1 MSPETVLALNEI
13 NRRFYRTS
21 AEAFSSSRD
30 YPWLG
35 WERIVGGLP
44 EPPRSV
50 LDVGCGNAR
59 FGAYLAAWLG
69 GEFSYL
75 GLDASAELLTLARRR
90 SDLPPDTTLIER
102 DLVAGPCAEAL
113 PGSHHS
119 LVAAFG
125 LLHHVPSFARRHEL
139 LCALGE
145 RLDPGGRLA
154 VSVWRFGAFE
164 RFLGKQ
170 VPFEPPIETADLESG
185 DVLLSFGKEPGAA
198 RYCHFLDEEEIDRL
212 LAATALPCLDR
223 FSADGR
229 EGALNDYLVLGPAK

>member
-1 MSPETVLALNEI
+1 MTPETVLALNEI

-21 AEAFSSSRD
+21 AEDFSASRD

-35 WERIVGGLP
+35 WERIVAGLP

-75 GLDASAELLTLARRR
+75 GLDASAELLALARRR
-90 SDLPPDTTLIER
+90 DDLPPDTTLIER
-102 DLVAGPCAEAL
+102 DLVADGSAEAL
-113 PGSHHS
+113 PGSQHA

-125 LLHHVPSFARRHEL
+125 LLHHVPSFARRREL
-139 LCALGE
+139 LGRLAE
-145 RLDPGGRLA
+145 RLEPGGRLA

-164 RFLGKQ
+164 RFRHKQ
-170 VPFEPPIETADLESG
+170 VPFGPPIETADLEPG
-185 DVLLSFGKEPGAA
+185 DALLSFGQKPGTL
-198 RYCHFLDEEEIDRL
+198 RYCHFLDEEEVDRL
-212 LAATALPCLDR
+212 LASVALPCLDR
-223 FSADGR
+223 FVADGR
-229 EGALNDYLVLGPAK
+229 EGALNDYLVLGRAK

>member
-21 AEAFSSSRD
+21 AEAFSASRD

-44 EPPRSV
+44 APPRSV

-75 GLDASAELLTLARRR
+75 GLDASAELLALARRR
-90 SDLPPDTTLIER
+90 DDLPSDTALVER
-102 DLVAGPCAEAL
+102 DLVAAPPAEAL
-113 PGSHHS
+113 PEGHYS

-125 LLHHVPSFARRHEL
+125 LLHHVPSFDRRLAL
-139 LCALGE
+139 LGAMAE
-145 RLDPGGRLA
+145 RVEPGGRLA
-154 VSVWRFGAFE
+154 ISLWRFGTFE
-164 RFLGKQ
+164 RFRHKQ
-170 VPFEPPIETADLESG
+170 VPFEPPIDRADLEPG
-185 DVLLSFGKEPGAA
+185 DVLLSFGEEPVAV
-198 RYCHFLDEEEIDRL
+198 RYCHFLDEEEVDRL
-212 LAATALPCLDR
+212 IAAAALPCLDR
-223 FSADGR
+223 FTADGR
-229 EGALNDYLVLGPAK
+229 EGSLNDYLVLGRPK